1 MVINVELTPKEK
13 EFIKNIEKGC
23 EWVTQEYVSLFA
35 PGNTTDEDIVKIKV
49 VLALMGLLHDEYKL
63 MYDEETQETTPDKYK
78 WEYSKMTVQ
87 DVLKE
92 YLNNK

>member
-1 MVINVELTPKEK
+1 MVVNIELTPKEK
-13 EFIKNIEKGC
+13 EFIKNIEKGY

-63 MYDEETQETTPDKYK
+63 MYDEETQEAYPDKYK